1 MDLNFFSIALPEALT
16 DCKKYIVH
24 FNTFSLSMMYSYPLL
39 SLIHYVGQSRFVLC
53 LFFVMIDQHQQT
65 VLSCLTVK
73 LCILCSVLSCL
84 PIVEGNGESCI
95 FVLSINFVFLKSHSR
110 NYELYFILVCL

>member
-1 MDLNFFSIALPEALT
+1 MDLSFFSIALPEALT
-16 DCKKYIVH
+16 DCKKYIVL
-24 FNTFSLSMMYSYPLL
+24 FNTFSLSMMCSYPLL

-73 LCILCSVLSCL
+73 LCILCSVLSCFT
-84 PIVEGNGESCI
+84 IAKGNGESCI
-95 FVLSINFVFLKSHSR
+95 FFLSINFVFLKSHSH